1 MSFKNIESFNPSTCI
16 SGKVMRLN
24 RITGNIFRKYLSP
37 FGITDSQTSIM
48 FVLSKHEDGLIQNQI
63 ATIVQLEKS
72 SLSRNLK
79 RLIDQGYIQK
89 NDSSKIVITQE
100 GKQLIE
106 QIIPEWQKAMD
117 EIRSYIGQDGEEA
130 LSTLLNNLINHK

>member
-1 MSFKNIESFNPSTCI
+1 
-16 SGKVMRLN
+16 MRLN

-37 FGITDSQTSIM
+37 FGITDSLTSIM

-79 RLIDQGYIQK
+79 RLIDQGYIEK
-89 NDSSKIVITQE
+89 NDSSKIVITLN
-100 GKQLIE
+100 GKKLIE
-106 QIIPEWQKAMD
+106 QVIPEWQKAMD

>member
-48 FVLSKHEDGLIQNQI
+48 FVMSKHEDGLIQNHI

-79 RLIDQGYIQK
+79 RLIDQGYVQK
-89 NDSSKIVITQE
+89 NDSSKIVITHE
-100 GKQLIE
+100 GKKLIE
-106 QIIPEWQKAMD
+106 QVIPEWQKAMD

>member
-1 MSFKNIESFNPSTCI
+1 
-16 SGKVMRLN
+16 MRLN
-24 RITGNIFRKYLSP
+24 RITGNIFRKYLNP

-63 ATIVQLEKS
+63 AAIVQLEKS

-89 NDSSKIVITQE
+89 NDSSKIVITLN
-100 GKQLIE
+100 GKKLIE
-106 QIIPEWQKAMD
+106 QVIPEWQKAMD

>member
-79 RLIDQGYIQK
+79 RLIDQGYVQK
-89 NDSSKIVITQE
+89 NDSSKIVITHE
-100 GKQLIE
+100 GKKLIE
-106 QIIPEWQKAMD
+106 QVIPEWQKAMD

>member
-1 MSFKNIESFNPSTCI
+1 
-16 SGKVMRLN
+16 MRLN
-24 RITGNIFRKYLSP
+24 RVTGNIFRKYLSP

-63 ATIVQLEKS
+63 ASIIQLEKS

-89 NDSSKIVITQE
+89 NDSSKIVITHE

-106 QIIPEWQKAMD
+106 QLIPEWRKAMD
-117 EIRSYIGQDGEEA
+117 EIRSYIGKDGEEA
-130 LSTLLNNLINHK
+130 LNTILSNLINNK

>member
-1 MSFKNIESFNPSTCI
+1 
-16 SGKVMRLN
+16 MRLN

-72 SLSRNLK
+72 TLSRNLR
-79 RLIDQGYIQK
+79 RLIEQGYLKK
-89 NDSSKIVITQE
+89 NDASKIAITYE

-106 QIIPEWQKAMD
+106 KVIPEWQKAMA
-117 EIRSYIGQDGEEA
+117 EIRSYIGQVGEEA
-130 LSTLLNNLINHK
+130 LSTLLNNLINNK